1 MIMLRPIRGA
11 LPRSR
16 AMAASPPFS
25 QELFS
30 RAGRANPYPIYARM
44 RREQPLYRFISPNTR
59 APAWLATRYDDC
71 VSLLRDE
78 RLFKDD
84 TRLTPALRERYAA
97 QIGSDDSV
105 NRHLL
110 RMDAPD
116 HARVRAL
123 VQKAFSSQIVDALRP
138 RIQEIVDELLAGVER
153 AGGMD
158 LIADFAVPL
167 PVTVIAEMLGIP
179 RDDRP
184 RFRHWSQILVTTPNT
199 QEGIAHKRAALGAF
213 ATYLRELVAARRG
226 DPQTDLVSALLAA
239 REQASEGEQRLD
251 ERELLSTLFLLL
263 IAGHETTVNLI
274 GNGMLALLTHPEQ
287 RRRLAEDP
295 SLVPS
300 AIEEML
306 RFDGPVDFTTIRW
319 SAAEI
324 EIRDTRI
331 PPGEIVLM
339 SLLAANRDPEHFP
352 APDTFDVGRTPNR
365 HIAFGFGSHYCLG
378 AHLARMEGALAVSA
392 LLERLPDLALA
403 TGVDTLSWT
412 PGVVVHGLAALP
424 VKLMR
429 AGSRTP
435 E

>member
-1 MIMLRPIRGA
+1 ARALMIA
-11 LPRSR
+11 
-16 AMAASPPFS
+16 ATMAETLSFS
-25 QELFS
+25 HELFS
-30 RAGRANPYPIYARM
+30 PAGRANPYPIYARM
-44 RREQPLYRFISPNTR
+44 RREQPLYRFLSPNSN
-59 APAWLATRYDDC
+59 APVWIATRYDDC
-71 VSLLRDE
+71 VSLLRDT

-84 TRLTPALRERYAA
+84 ARLTPAQREQFAA
-97 QIGSDDSV
+97 QIGTETSV

-116 HARVRAL
+116 HARVRGL
-123 VQKAFSSQIVDALRP
+123 VQKAFSSQMVDALRP
-138 RIQEIVDELLAGVER
+138 RIAEIIDELLAGVER

-184 RFRHWSQILVTTPNT
+184 RFRHWSQILVATPNT
-199 QEGIAHKRAALGAF
+199 PEGIGHKYAALGEF
-213 ATYLRELVAARRG
+213 AAYLQALVATRRG
-226 DPQTDLVSALLAA
+226 DPQTDLVSGLLAA
-239 REQASEGEQRLD
+239 REPQDDRPEGTPEGTID

-287 RRRLAEDP
+287 RRRLLEEP
-295 SLVPS
+295 SLMPP

-306 RFDGPVDFTTIRW
+306 RFDGPVDLTTVRW

-339 SLLAANRDPEHFP
+339 SLLAADRDPEQFP
-352 APDTFDVGRTPNR
+352 DPDTFDVVRAPNR

-378 AHLARMEGALAVSA
+378 AHLARMEGAMAISA

-403 TGVDTLSWT
+403 TAVDTLSWT
-412 PGVVVHGLAALP
+412 GGVVVHGLTAMP
-424 VKLMR
+424 VQLSPR
-429 AGSRTP
+429 AR
-435 E
+435 

>member
-1 MIMLRPIRGA
+1 MLA
-11 LPRSR
+11 
-16 AMAASPPFS
+16 AMADTLSFA
-25 QELFS
+25 QELYS
-30 RAGRANPYPIYARM
+30 PAGRANPYPIYARM
-44 RREQPLYRFISPNTR
+44 RREQPLYRFISPNSS
-59 APAWLATRYDDC
+59 APVWIATRYDDC
-71 VSLLRDE
+71 LSLLRDT
-78 RLFKDD
+78 RLIKDPD
-84 TRLTPALRERYAA
+84 RLTPAQREQFAA
-97 QIGSDDSV
+97 QIGTENSV

-110 RMDAPD
+110 RMDPPD
-116 HARVRAL
+116 HSRVRGL
-123 VQKAFSSQIVDALRP
+123 VQKAFSSQMVDALRP
-138 RIQEIVDELLAGVER
+138 RIAEIIDELLAGVER

-179 RDDRP
+179 REDRP
-184 RFRHWSQILVTTPNT
+184 RFRHWSQILVATPNT
-199 QEGIAHKRAALGAF
+199 QEGLGHKYAALGEF
-213 ATYLRELVAARRG
+213 AAYLQALVATRRG

-239 REQASEGEQRLD
+239 REPSEQDDGPEGAPEGTPGGTID

-287 RRRLAEDP
+287 RRCLVEDP
-295 SLVPS
+295 SLLQS

-306 RFDGPVDFTTIRW
+306 RFDGPVDLTTVRW

-339 SLLAANRDPEHFP
+339 SLLAADRDPEQFP
-352 APDTFDVGRTPNR
+352 EPDTFDVTRAPNR

-378 AHLARMEGALAVSA
+378 AHLARMEGAMAIRA

-403 TGVDTLSWT
+403 APVDTLSWT
-412 PGVVVHGLAALP
+412 PGAVVHGVTAMP
-424 VKLMR
+424 VTLSSR
-429 AGSRTP
+429 A
-435 E
+435 